1 MRTPSVL
8 AVSYFFAMT
17 MIVASSCKKDDK
29 PEEEIPLT
37 ATEVKDIAA
46 DPTANDNHYAFY
58 SLETGKAIGGS
69 DSASSKWDIAFRSTT
84 IITNGGASGPG
95 AGGAFVQHA
104 TSFDS
109 YAAIP
114 ADSVFRTDNAPVY
127 AIPTGSGNG
136 WYNYDFTTN
145 VISPIPGNIIVVR
158 TASGKYAKIEILSYY
173 QGAPATPA
181 AEDVARYYTFRFI
194 YQPDGSKSF

>member
-1 MRTPSVL
+1 MRTPSAL
-8 AVSYFFAMT
+8 AVSYFFAMS

-58 SLETGKAIGGS
+58 SLETGKAIAVS

-95 AGGAFVQHA
+95 AGGTAMPLSLPIPFFVQIMLRCMP
-104 TSFDS
+104 F
-109 YAAIP
+109 P
-114 ADSVFRTDNAPVY
+114 QV
-127 AIPTGSGNG
+127 
-136 WYNYDFTTN
+136 
-145 VISPIPGNIIVVR
+145 
-158 TASGKYAKIEILSYY
+158 
-173 QGAPATPA
+173 PATA
-181 AEDVARYYTFRFI
+181 GITMILRLM
-194 YQPDGSKSF
+194 SFHPYRVILL

>member
-1 MRTPSVL
+1 MRNKSAL

-17 MIVASSCKKDDK
+17 IIVASSCKKDDK

-37 ATEVKDIAA
+37 ATEVKSFAA

-58 SLETGKAIGGS
+58 SLETGKEIAVS

-95 AGGAFVQHA
+95 AGGAFVQRA
-104 TSFDS
+104 ASFDS
-109 YAAIP
+109 YAAIA
-114 ADSVFRTDNAPVY
+114 ADSAFHTDNAPAY
-127 AIPTGSGNG
+127 AVPTGSGNG

-145 VISPIPGNIIVVR
+145 IISPIPGNIIIVR

-173 QGAPATPA
+173 QGAPATPTA
-181 AEDVARYYTFRFI
+181 DNVARYYTFRFI